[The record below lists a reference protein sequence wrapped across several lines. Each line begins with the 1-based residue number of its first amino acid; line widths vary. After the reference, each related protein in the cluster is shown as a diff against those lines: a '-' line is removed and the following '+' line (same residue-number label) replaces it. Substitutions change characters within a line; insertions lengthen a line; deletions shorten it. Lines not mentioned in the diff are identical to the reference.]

1 MKISF
6 EIEENDYDW
15 EDNAYVEVLQTSKN
29 CVGINANK
37 EGLISLAKQFL
48 SVAYSTDSSYMIHH
62 WAEVKS
68 DSDEKYGYGD
78 LEEGSLDF
86 FIVKT
91 DKEGRKLPKNL

>member
-1 MKISF
+1 MKIEI

-15 EDNAYVEVLQTSKN
+15 EENSYVEVTQTSKS

-48 SVAYSTDSSYMIHH
+48 SLAYATDSSYMIHH
-62 WAEVKS
+62 WPEKNA
-68 DSDEKYGYGD
+68 DSKKDYMYGD

-86 FIVKT
+86 FIFKLE
-91 DKEGRKLPKNL
+91 KEGRKNKF